1 MASAPRV
8 AGVDGCRGGWIV
20 AVLRAGRLERF
31 TFAPSFEAVLE
42 RHAGCARI
50 GVDIPIGLPERVPVG
65 GRACE
70 QEARA
75 LLGPRRS
82 SVFPTPARAVLAAAD
97 YEAACEL
104 NRAHHERAKALSKQT
119 WFIVDK
125 IAEVDRVLRPE
136 LQREQVHEIHPEL
149 SFYALNEERPLDHSK
164 KTTLGALTRL
174 ALLEAAGVCDMPTLR
189 AAAGALRDT
198 PGERAALD
206 DLLDALAAGW
216 SANRAAQGRARRLP
230 EGADPPLDERGL
242 RQELW
247 F

>member
-1 MASAPRV
+1 MARASRV
-8 AGVDGCRGGWIV
+8 AGVDGCRDGWIV
-20 AVLRAGRLERF
+20 AVLLQGRLESF
-31 TFAPSFEAVLE
+31 AFAPDFAAALAAHS
-42 RHAGCARI
+42 GCARI

-82 SVFPTPARAVLAAAD
+82 SVFPTPARAVLAARD
-97 YEAACEL
+97 YPAACAL

-125 IAEVDRVLRPE
+125 IAEVDRVLTPA

-149 SFYALNEERPLDHSK
+149 SFFALNDERPLSHPK
-164 KTTLGALTRL
+164 KSTLGCLTRL
-174 ALLEAAGVCDMPTLR
+174 SLLEAAGVCDMAALR
-189 AAAGALRDT
+189 AAAEALEGG

-206 DLLDALAAGW
+206 DLLDALAVAW
-216 SANRAAQGRARRLP
+216 SARRALEGRARRLP
-230 EGADPPLDERGL
+230 AEGEPPLDGRGL